1 MESPKLKMDELI
13 RLPNIAEKLSDDF
26 LNDLGAKVL
35 EDYHTDKKSR
45 EEWEKRNRDAIKLA
59 LQVVEKKT
67 TPFIGASNV
76 KFPLVTI
83 AALQFLSRISILTR
97 GRKIVQCDVLGVDHE
112 GKEALRAKRISAHMS
127 YQLVEEDINWI
138 DDDERTKFSTSI
150 LGSGFK
156 KTYHDNISGQ
166 NISEFVPAYNFVVDY
181 YTKFLDGKCRST
193 HIIPMDEND
202 ILERIR
208 SGLFLKDDSEYKNPA
223 MDESDILKE
232 VRDKAQG
239 VNKPAD
245 NEDSPSNILEQYRW
259 IDLDGDGF
267 KEPYIV
273 SVRQSNGK
281 VLRVVANY
289 YDEGDVHRVNDS
301 LVNTYKQERME
312 LISGTV
318 TNIEELKSRLLELDK
333 KISELQNDKYN
344 QIVRIDPTT
353 YFTKYVFLPS
363 PDGGFY
369 GLGLGSLLGPVNAAV
384 DTGINQLIDA
394 ASLAN
399 KSGGVL
405 GRGVKLKSGNLELDK
420 WTPVDSNGD
429 DIRKNVMQWPVREP
443 SAILFQLVSLLISY
457 GERITGATDI
467 MTGVAPGQNTP
478 AETSRNTIE
487 QGMKIFSGIYQ
498 RMHRSFQEELRKI
511 YRLNSIYMANSAKF
525 FDLST
530 GAGAIISKDDYRKG
544 DVIVKPSADP
554 STASDSQRQQ
564 KALAV
569 SQRSDVSPLYNKYE
583 VEKNLLESFDVSNIE
598 SILPDPNGPKALP
611 PPVNPKVQIEQ
622 MKEQGRQAERQA
634 EARKDAF
641 DMEVKKF
648 ELQQEVQLQ
657 EAQILK
663 LFAEVEKLRAEA
675 KGVETGHQI
684 ALIEAQIGAARAHRE
699 SILKAIDVVSK
710 QRKEAYEQ
718 GKAEMASGSG
728 NSKVSG
734 GNEAS

>member
-1 MESPKLKMDELI
+1 MDSPKLKMKDMI
-13 RLPNIAEKLSDDF
+13 TLPNIAEKLSQDY
-26 LNDLGAKVL
+26 LESLGTKVL
-35 EDYHTDKKSR
+35 EDYHTDLKSR
-45 EEWEKRNRDAIKLA
+45 VDWETRNRDAIKLA

-67 TPFIGASNV
+67 TPFVGASNV

-112 GKEALRAKRISAHMS
+112 GKETERAKRISAHMS
-127 YQLVEEDINWI
+127 YQIVEEDINWI

-156 KTYHDNISGQ
+156 KTYHDTVSGM

-181 YTKFLDGKCRST
+181 YTKFLDGKGRST
-193 HIIPMDEND
+193 HIIPMSEND
-202 ILERIR
+202 ILERVR
-208 SGLFLKDDSEYKNPA
+208 RGVFLKDEESQNPSVE
-223 MDESDILKE
+223 ESSILKE

-239 VNKPAD
+239 VNKPA
-245 NEDSPSNILEQYRW
+245 NNNDSPSQILEQYVW
-259 IDLDGDGF
+259 LDLDGDEY

-273 SVRQSNGK
+273 SVRQSNGR

-289 YDEGDVHRVNDS
+289 YDEGDVHRVNDAKI
-301 LVNTYKQERME
+301 LTLKQKRIE
-312 LISGTV
+312 LITGVV
-318 TNIEELKSRLLELDK
+318 TDIPEMKKQLSALDK
-333 KISELQNDKYN
+333 QISELEESKDNL
-344 QIVRIDPTT
+344 IVRIDPVT

-399 KSGGVL
+399 RSGGVL
-405 GRGVKLKSGNLELDK
+405 GRGVKLRSGNLELDK

-443 SAILFQLVSLLISY
+443 SGILFQLVQLLISY

-498 RMHRSFQEELRKI
+498 RMHRSFQEELRKW
-511 YRLNSIYMANSAKF
+511 YRLNTLYMGTSAKF
-525 FDLST
+525 IDLST
-530 GAGAIISKDDYRKG
+530 GKGAIISIDDYRKG

-554 STASDSQRQQ
+554 STASDAQRQQ
-564 KALAV
+564 KAVVV
-569 SQRSDVSPLYNKYE
+569 SQRADANPLYNKYQTE
-583 VEKNLLESFDVSNIE
+583 RNFLESFDINNIE
-598 SILPDPNGPKALP
+598 TILPDPAGPKAVP

-622 MKEQGRQAERQA
+622 MKLQMKQAELQQQSKTD
-634 EARKDAF
+634 EF
-641 DMEVKKF
+641 EMEVKKF
-648 ELQQEVQLQ
+648 ELQQEVQMQ
-657 EAQILK
+657 EANILK
-663 LFAEVEKLRAEA
+663 LMAEVDKLRAEA

-684 ALIEAQIGAARAHRE
+684 ALIEAQIGAARIHRE
-699 SILKAIDVVSK
+699 SIMKALDLISK
-710 QRKEAYEQ
+710 QRKDANEQ
-718 GKAEMASGSG
+718 KQRGMADSTG
-728 NSKVSG
+728 NTKVSG